1 MKIYKGLLVLS
12 AVSAAVA
19 SQALI
24 VIDDFSTGAVN
35 MTTNG
40 ATMYSFQN
48 GSMVGGDRFTELN
61 VSGNQF
67 GLQYAVDTT
76 TGLLSVSS
84 QPGVDGNT
92 KLGYGYLDT
101 GTGAGFDNMSFDF
114 SGESR
119 FEIDVFSN
127 DLPATITIALRNS
140 VFNGGTILMVTK
152 NVAGGMVNT
161 PQTITWDFTEF
172 GGFPFNDV
180 DQILVDIETAESGD
194 ITLDEIRAVPEPG
207 TMIALGAGAALLA
220 SRRRRKN

>member
-35 MTTNG
+35 MSTSG
-40 ATMYSFQN
+40 ATTYSFQN
-48 GSMVGGDRFTELN
+48 GSMVGGDRYTELN

-101 GTGAGFDNMSFDF
+101 GTGAGFDNMTFDF

-119 FEIDVFSN
+119 
-127 DLPATITIALRNS
+127 
-140 VFNGGTILMVTK
+140 
-152 NVAGGMVNT
+152 
-161 PQTITWDFTEF
+161 
-172 GGFPFNDV
+172 
-180 DQILVDIETAESGD
+180 
-194 ITLDEIRAVPEPG
+194 
-207 TMIALGAGAALLA
+207 
-220 SRRRRKN
+220 